1 MVKFEHRSAMCMV
14 NVVSSVVNFV
24 SLKRVAG
31 KFNQLFHDLDKFN
44 SNNKLYLEKSDCVEK
59 GNVSKRLKL
68 KLEIYI
74 YSDFDSSI
82 LSLQIILHKHSH
94 QPHPIKTETVK
105 PFIPWYSSV
114 AWGVYS
120 SWANPH
126 PPPNQNYHE
135 LDKMEILNFTSLWKL
150 NIKRAI

>member
-1 MVKFEHRSAMCMV
+1 MV
-14 NVVSSVVNFV
+14 NVISSVVNFV

-94 QPHPIKTETVK
+94 QAPPHKK
-105 PFIPWYSSV
+105 
-114 AWGVYS
+114 
-120 SWANPH
+120 
-126 PPPNQNYHE
+126 Q
-135 LDKMEILNFTSLWKL
+135 KQ
-150 NIKRAI
+150 